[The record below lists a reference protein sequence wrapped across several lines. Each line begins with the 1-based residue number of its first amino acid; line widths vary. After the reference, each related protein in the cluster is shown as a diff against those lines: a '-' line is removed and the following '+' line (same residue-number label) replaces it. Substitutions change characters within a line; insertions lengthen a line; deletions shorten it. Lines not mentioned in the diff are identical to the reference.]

1 MHAGETASAASVKE
15 VSHLC
20 SSQTFVCIAR
30 TAFHRHDNKDSDDN
44 NACLR
49 ISILITLMI
58 SLFKALD
65 ILHAERIG
73 HGYHVL
79 QDEELYK
86 RVVNEKIHLEV
97 NGKG

>member
-1 MHAGETASAASVKE
+1 MLWLETAQLKA
-15 VSHLC
+15 
-20 SSQTFVCIAR
+20 TFHCY
-30 TAFHRHDNKDSDDN
+30 DNNEESDDI

-49 ISILITLMI
+49 ISILTTLMN

-73 HGYHVL
+73 HGYHVI

-97 NGKG
+97 NGKGKISGMFTNSSVH

>member
-1 MHAGETASAASVKE
+1 M
-15 VSHLC
+15 
-20 SSQTFVCIAR
+20 
-30 TAFHRHDNKDSDDN
+30 N
-44 NACLR
+44 
-49 ISILITLMI
+49 

-73 HGYHVL
+73 HGYHVI

-97 NGKG
+97 NGKGKISGMVTNSSVH